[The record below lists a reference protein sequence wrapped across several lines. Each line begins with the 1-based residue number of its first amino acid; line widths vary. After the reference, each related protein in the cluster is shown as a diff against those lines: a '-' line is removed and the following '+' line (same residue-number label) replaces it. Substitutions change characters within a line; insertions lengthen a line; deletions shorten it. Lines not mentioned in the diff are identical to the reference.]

1 MADAVE
7 APEAVILS
15 SDLVEEDGIRR
26 ERRQLNLAAMATAGF
41 TVLILLL
48 SMIWD
53 GSHSIVDDDS
63 LDEDWWSIPLEERW
77 QMDLNMTGE
86 RSQLPVKGPYNWTG
100 PTEYFVEVDLP
111 ASEQD
116 AGFPGPALMLSLIH
130 I

>member
-1 MADAVE
+1 MDAKLMADAVE

-53 GSHSIVDDDS
+53 
-63 LDEDWWSIPLEERW
+63 
-77 QMDLNMTGE
+77 
-86 RSQLPVKGPYNWTG
+86 
-100 PTEYFVEVDLP
+100 
-111 ASEQD
+111 
-116 AGFPGPALMLSLIH
+116 LSLIH
-130 I
+130 ISEPTRHLSIG